1 MDQRTIYNE
10 REAGLAMRPQIPTG
24 RKRIPG
30 VSGGGFEGVG
40 AIGPAGTTLPVG
52 GPGIVANNY
61 GANNYGDYVSNLP
74 NVSDPEA
81 TYAAITRNDYLD
93 YVKNYREFEEE
104 LLERAQ
110 NDTSLIDQARENSTN
125 AQGLMSGIA
134 DRNAGRYGVNL
145 TPAQRQ
151 EQTRGLARANNL
163 GQAQS
168 VNDAR
173 IAQKELNQAA
183 IGDLINIGQGVN
195 RSSLGQMQSAAQN
208 ATQRKNAY
216 DQAKAASKAQTY
228 STIGGLASAAI
239 FAFAF

>member
-1 MDQRTIYNE
+1 MDQMIKYNE

-40 AIGPAGTTLPVG
+40 AIRSGGTAGPVG
-52 GPGIVANNY
+52 GPGIAA

-74 NVSDPEA
+74 SVSDPDA

>member
-1 MDQRTIYNE
+1 
-10 REAGLAMRPQIPTG
+10 MRPQIPTG

>member
-1 MDQRTIYNE
+1 MY
-10 REAGLAMRPQIPTG
+10 
-24 RKRIPG
+24 
-30 VSGGGFEGVG
+30 
-40 AIGPAGTTLPVG
+40 GPNRG
-52 GPGIVANNY
+52 
-61 GANNYGDYVSNLP
+61 GDYVSRLP
-74 NVSDPEA
+74 SVADPDKAFAE
-81 TYAAITRNDYLD
+81 ITRNEYID
-93 YVKNYREFEEE
+93 YVENYQPFEEE

-110 NDTSLIDQARENSTN
+110 NDTSLIDDARTNAEN
-125 AQGLMSGIA
+125 AQGLMAGIA
-134 DRNAGRYGVNL
+134 NRNAERYGVNL
-145 TPAQRQ
+145 TPVQRQ
-151 EQTRGLARANNL
+151 QQERGLARANNL
-163 GQAQS
+163 GLAQS

-195 RSSLGQMQSAAQN
+195 RSSLSQMQGAAQS

>member
-40 AIGPAGTTLPVG
+40 AIGPAGTALPVG
-52 GPGIVANNY
+52 GPGIAA

-74 NVSDPEA
+74 SVSDPDA

>member
-1 MDQRTIYNE
+1 MQYLDIY
-10 REAGLAMRPQIPTG
+10 
-24 RKRIPG
+24 
-30 VSGGGFEGVG
+30 GGNYPS
-40 AIGPAGTTLPVG
+40 IG
-52 GPGIVANNY
+52 
-61 GANNYGDYVSNLP
+61 GDYVDRLP
-74 NVSDPEA
+74 TVRDPDKV
-81 TYAAITRNDYLD
+81 YAQITRDDYMD
-93 YVKNYREFEEE
+93 YVKNYRQFEED

-110 NDTSLIDQARENSTN
+110 NDTSLIDDARENAKN
-125 AQGLMSGIA
+125 AQGLMAGVA
-134 DRNAGRYGVNL
+134 QRNAGRYGVNL
-145 TPAQRQ
+145 TPAQLQ
-151 EQTRGLARANNL
+151 EQQRGLARANSL

-168 VNDAR
+168 INDAR

-195 RSSLGQMQSAAQN
+195 RSSLNQMQGAAQS

>member
-1 MDQRTIYNE
+1 MDQMIKYNE

-40 AIGPAGTTLPVG
+40 AIGPAGAAVPVG
-52 GPGIVANNY
+52 GPGIAA

-74 NVSDPEA
+74 SVSDPDA

>member
-1 MDQRTIYNE
+1 
-10 REAGLAMRPQIPTG
+10 MRYM
-24 RKRIPG
+24 
-30 VSGGGFEGVG
+30 GG
-40 AIGPAGTTLPVG
+40 IGMY
-52 GPGIVANNY
+52 GPNRG
-61 GANNYGDYVSNLP
+61 GDYVSRLP
-74 NVSDPEA
+74 SVADPDKAFAE
-81 TYAAITRNDYLD
+81 ITRNEYID
-93 YVKNYREFEEE
+93 YVENYQPFEEE

-110 NDTSLIDQARENSTN
+110 NDTSLIDDARTNAEN
-125 AQGLMSGIA
+125 AQGLMAGIA
-134 DRNAGRYGVNL
+134 NRNAERYGVNL
-145 TPAQRQ
+145 TPVQRQ
-151 EQTRGLARANNL
+151 QQERGLARANNL
-163 GQAQS
+163 GLAQS

-195 RSSLGQMQSAAQN
+195 RSSLSQMQGAAQS

>member
-1 MDQRTIYNE
+1 MDQMIKYNE

-40 AIGPAGTTLPVG
+40 AIGPAGTAGPVG
-52 GPGIVANNY
+52 GPGIAA

-74 NVSDPEA
+74 SVSDPDA

>member
-216 DQAKAASKAQTY
+216 DQDKAASKAQTY